1 MEFKK
6 LVEKRFAARNYN
18 EKKIDDDKIDQ
29 ILEMIRLSPS
39 ALNLQ
44 PWKVKVIADDNLKE
58 KLYQNSMDQKHI
70 KSCSHGLLMCADTD
84 LKGQAE
90 KIINGIKLAGAPEEV
105 LQFYEMAVKRLIQ
118 RPEQELLCEAQKN
131 VFIAT
136 TQGVYAAK
144 SLGIDSCIVQ
154 GFDSE
159 AFAQILELPENIV
172 PTVLITL
179 GYALDEPSP
188 KIRFPKEEMIL

>member
-1 MEFKK
+1 MDFKK

-29 ILEMIRLSPS
+29 ILEMIQLSPS

-70 KSCSHGLLMCADTD
+70 KSCSHVLIMCADTN

-90 KIINGIKLAGAPEEV
+90 KIINGIKLSGAPEEV

-179 GYALDEPSP
+179 GYTLEESSP